1 MKIVQFHGDRR
12 VSVEEAPEPEPSD
25 GLAVIKVI
33 SSTICGTEL
42 GKYTGLVP
50 LEGMRNGGHEATGIV
65 SKTVPG
71 SRLKEGAR
79 VAIYPNFGQRCG
91 QCENCYRGV
100 WLRCRNPG
108 PRPKGVVGAHAQFV
122 LRSEDCC
129 LELPDDISFDQGALL
144 VDCVGTPYR
153 GIRRLGVNGFDT
165 VLITGL
171 GPLGA
176 SAAMLCRKLGA
187 RIIATEVNDAR
198 LDRAPDFGVDYA
210 INPTREDA
218 LARVMELTDGQG
230 VDKAI
235 DFTGYPEPQ
244 NLCLDAARGG
254 GAVGFLGLKYEAG
267 PEGAVPR
274 ATPVRVLD
282 QLLMKE
288 MTLIS
293 SWCVTP
299 DQVVELFGLVREGLP
314 VERLITHRFGID
326 DAATAYETTFG
337 GPGTKVMIDPWAELG
352 AGG

>member
-42 GKYTGLVP
+42 AMYTDLTA
-50 LEGMRNGGHEATGIV
+50 LDGMLNGGHEATGIV
-65 SKTVPG
+65 WKTAPG

-79 VAIYPNFGQRCG
+79 VAIYPDLGDRCG
-91 QCENCYRGV
+91 KCANCYRGV
-100 WLRCRNPG
+100 WLRCQNLG
-108 PRPKGVVGAHAQFV
+108 PRPEGVVGAHAQFAV
-122 LRSEDCC
+122 RREDCC
-129 LELPDDISFDQGALL
+129 IELPDDISFEQGALL

-165 VLITGL
+165 VLITGQ

-176 SAAMLCRKLGA
+176 SAAMLCRRLGA

-198 LDRAPDFGVDYA
+198 LDRAPHFGVDHA
-210 INPTREDA
+210 INPTREDP
-218 LARVMELTDGQG
+218 LARVMELTGGQG

-235 DFTGYPEPQ
+235 DFTGFPEPQ
-244 NLCLDAARGG
+244 NLCLDATRGG
-254 GAVGFLGLKYEAG
+254 GAVGFLGLKYEPG
-267 PEGAVPR
+267 TVGTVGRGRP
-274 ATPVRVLD
+274 TPVRVLD
-282 QLLMKE
+282 QLLLKE

-299 DQVVELFGLVREGLP
+299 DQLLELFDLVREGLP
-314 VERLITHRFGID
+314 IDRLITHRFGID

-337 GPGTKVMIDPWAELG
+337 GPGTKVMIDPWAE
-352 AGG
+352 

>member
-25 GLAVIKVI
+25 DFAVIKVM
-33 SSTICGTEL
+33 SSTICGTEFSS
-42 GKYTGLVP
+42 YTGLTDVGP
-50 LEGMRNGGHEATGIV
+50 MGNAGHEATGIV
-65 SKTVPG
+65 WKTAPG
-71 SRLKEGAR
+71 SRLTEGAR
-79 VAIYPNFGQRCG
+79 VAMYPGFGERCG
-91 QCENCYRGV
+91 KCANCYRGV
-100 WLRCRNPG
+100 WLRCLNAG
-108 PRPKGVVGAHAQFV
+108 PQPDGHLGTHAQYV
-122 LRSEDCC
+122 RRREDYC
-129 LELPDDISFDQGALL
+129 LELPDDISFEQGALL

-153 GIRRLGVNGFDT
+153 GIRRMGVNGFDT
-165 VLITGL
+165 VLITGM

-198 LDRAPDFGVDYA
+198 LDRAPDFGVDHA

-218 LARVMELTDGQG
+218 LARVMELTGGRG

-254 GAVGFLGLKYEAG
+254 GMVGFLGLKYEAG
-267 PEGAVPR
+267 PDGPVPR

-282 QLLMKE
+282 QLLIKE

-299 DQVVELFGLVREGLP
+299 DQVMELFGLVREGLP
-314 VERLITHRFGID
+314 VDRLITHRFGID

-337 GPGTKVMIDPWAELG
+337 GPGTKVMIDPWAE
-352 AGG
+352 